1 MRRAISPVLGSVI
14 LALIAV
20 ALAGILMT
28 SVGTAS
34 LAHDPA
40 FVTLSADASADGTV
54 TLTHENGDP
63 IHVDRITV
71 TVTVDG
77 TELATQPPVPFFST
91 AGFEPGPT
99 GPFNSAADP
108 EWTVGEQASFTVA
121 DTNTP
126 TLEPG
131 DEVLV
136 ELYEDGHPL
145 AQARTTVS

>member
-1 MRRAISPVLGSVI
+1 M

-20 ALAGILMT
+20 ALAGVLMT

-34 LAHDPA
+34 LAQSDPA
-40 FVTLSADASADGTV
+40 FVTISADAAPDGTI

-63 IHVDRITV
+63 IDVERV
-71 TVTVDG
+71 VVEVTVDG
-77 TELATQPPVPFFST
+77 TKLEKQPPVPFFST

-108 EWTVGEQASFTVA
+108 EWSVGEQASFTIA
-121 DTNTP
+121 GSNEP
-126 TLEPG
+126 SLEPG
-131 DEVLV
+131 DELVV

-145 AQARTTVS
+145 AQAQTTVT